1 MSAVILGNMVFWDIP
16 CSLIVPSLK
25 DPLMLGHHVIM
36 MCVGSFEYAQDTLI
50 PYCIE
55 LHVPEVAYIPE

>member
-1 MSAVILGNMVFWDIP
+1 MSAVIFGNMVFWDIP

-36 MCVGSFEYAQDTLI
+36 MYTTLSAYAKDVLL
-50 PYCIE
+50 PCRIE
-55 LHVPEVAYIPE
+55 LQLQHSFNPD